1 VLECKILNIK
11 YIKVVRTML
20 FLGSF
25 SSKYDTSGRLRI
37 PEALRVSFS
46 DEAYM
51 TFGFD
56 QNIMLLPPDVFKSL
70 SHIISCLNIADPL
83 SRVLMRMF
91 LGSACHVKIS
101 SKGEVVIPGRLA
113 EYAGLNVSAFMVG
126 QGEYVEIW
134 NPKQWEV
141 QEKII
146 QESNKNLERFA
157 GLDIRLR

>member
-1 VLECKILNIK
+1 
-11 YIKVVRTML
+11 ML

-37 PEALRVSFS
+37 PDALRVSFS

-56 QNIMLLPPDVFKSL
+56 QNIMLLPPDVFKEL
-70 SHIISCLNIADPL
+70 SRSISCLNIADPL
-83 SRVLMRMF
+83 SRALMRMF
-91 LGSACHVKIS
+91 LGSACNVKIS
-101 SKGEVVIPGRLA
+101 SKGEVIIPRRLA
-113 EYAGLNVSAFMVG
+113 KYAGLNVSAFMVG

-134 NPKQWEV
+134 NPKQWEE

-146 QESNKNLERFA
+146 QESNTNLDRFA
-157 GLDIRLR
+157 SLDIRLR